1 MFALNARAPFFC
13 SQAAARVMSEAGGC
27 IINIAESGAGEAWP
41 AHVPYL
47 ASKAALISLTR
58 GLARAWAPRIRVNAV
73 APGPVLLPD
82 SYDRVEREKAA
93 ARTALGRV
101 GRPDDVAEAVLY
113 LDRAGYV
120 TGEVLYVDGGSRL
133 L

>member
-1 MFALNARAPFFC
+1 
-13 SQAAARVMSEAGGC
+13 
-27 IINIAESGAGEAWP
+27 
-41 AHVPYL
+41 
-47 ASKAALISLTR
+47 
-58 GLARAWAPRIRVNAV
+58 V